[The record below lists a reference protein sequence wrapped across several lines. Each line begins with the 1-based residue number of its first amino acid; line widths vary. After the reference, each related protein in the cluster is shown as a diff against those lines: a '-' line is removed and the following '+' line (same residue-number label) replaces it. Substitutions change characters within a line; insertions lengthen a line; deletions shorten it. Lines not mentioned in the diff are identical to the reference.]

1 LAGDLART
9 DRRTRAIVGR
19 KVRDNIE
26 LLATLIRNK
35 KKTDSGSARAQ
46 AILTYCAL
54 VGAISMARAVSDQ
67 KLSREILKTATQ
79 RLKNLAA
86 KSRIT
91 IRAAKPGANEILIQ
105 VTDSGAGV
113 EDPERIFD
121 ALVITKK
128 TGRLGTLGLY
138 RGR

>member
-1 LAGDLART
+1 VAEAVGSALELWKRQVDAAASGAPPVPYGSLIDEYLSEAHRNHPGTDCLIGSLAGDLART
-9 DRRTRAIVGR
+9 DRRPRALVGR

-35 KKTDSGSARAQ
+35 NKTDSGSARAQ

-67 KLSREILKTATQ
+67 KLSREVLKTATQ

-86 KSRIT
+86 
-91 IRAAKPGANEILIQ
+91 
-105 VTDSGAGV
+105 
-113 EDPERIFD
+113 
-121 ALVITKK
+121 
-128 TGRLGTLGLY
+128 
-138 RGR
+138 